1 MTPDSLAARLLAAFL
16 EDLDEQVETLGT
28 HLLVLDANPANAE
41 SLQAVFRVVHT
52 LKGAARATGVTYIG
66 EACHLLEERLLSAR
80 DGSRPLERTDMS
92 LLFFANDALIDA
104 ARRLR
109 AKQSLDDSPIAHL
122 QVILTGQ
129 ESLTAHSPSV
139 TPSTS
144 TPSPLVPSASAQS
157 VVPPTGP
164 NTPWTPSGPSA
175 DEVPTRLR
183 DTHIRIAADKV
194 DALIASGSQLLASRS
209 RLTNRSTE
217 LNELYEFVATW
228 AADWRIRGANVR
240 RTLENSPAAK
250 LVPLLDAFASNLT
263 RLVQDTGRAAR
274 GVAGDANA
282 FHGMIDTMF
291 ERVRGIRMRP
301 FSDACTP
308 LPRIARDE
316 SALLHKQVELVI
328 RGQDVEADRGVLEAV
343 REALLHLVRNA
354 IDHGIE
360 MPDVRQQAGKPSK
373 GTIEVAATIAGD
385 QLVVT
390 VTDDGAGIDPAV
402 VRSALQAGGLA
413 VPIDDADVLRSL
425 FLPGVST
432 REKAT
437 ALSGRGVG
445 LDAVEAATSKIGGT
459 VAVTSVPGQGT
470 TFTLECPLTLAT
482 IRALLVSVG
491 EQLVAIPTSAI
502 AQLHRAQPA
511 EISRAE
517 GRDVYVGGTRPIPV
531 VSLARLLGPPLVEQR
546 AAGAIPLVFVQ
557 GREGQLALAVDR
569 LLNEEEIVVHPVAR
583 AGDSIP
589 LLSGA
594 AILGTGEI
602 AFVVSIS
609 AVIQTGLETG
619 AGGTPLVAP
628 AQQAETRKRVLIVDD
643 SITTR
648 TLERSTVEAAGYDVT
663 TAVDGSDAWRLL
675 QQERFDLVVSDIEM
689 PRMDGL
695 LLCETIRASQRTQ
708 SLPVILV
715 TALESPEQRMR
726 GLEVGADA
734 YIGKSTFD
742 QQTLIDTIRQLIG

>member
-1 MTPDSLAARLLAAFL
+1 MP
-16 EDLDEQVETLGT
+16 
-28 HLLVLDANPANAE
+28 
-41 SLQAVFRVVHT
+41 
-52 LKGAARATGVTYIG
+52 
-66 EACHLLEERLLSAR
+66 
-80 DGSRPLERTDMS
+80 

-104 ARRLR
+104 AHRLR

-122 QVILTGQ
+122 QAILTGQ
-129 ESLTAHSPSV
+129 ESLPANAPAAGEQTQTTTDTTTGAATA
-139 TPSTS
+139 TA
-144 TPSPLVPSASAQS
+144 SASARPVGVAS
-157 VVPPTGP
+157 KPDTR
-164 NTPWTPSGPSA
+164 TPSEPPPDDA
-175 DEVPTRLR
+175 LARLR
-183 DTHIRIAADKV
+183 DTHIRISADKV

-217 LNELYEFVATW
+217 FNELYEFVASW
-228 AADWRIRGANVR
+228 AADWRTRGANVR
-240 RTLENSPAAK
+240 RTLENSPAAQ
-250 LVPLLDAFASNLT
+250 LIPLLEAFDSNLT
-263 RLVQDTGRAAR
+263 RLVQDTGHAAR

-301 FSDACTP
+301 FGDACAP
-308 LPRIARDE
+308 LPRITRDE
-316 SALLHKQVELVI
+316 SASLHKQVELVI

-360 MPDVRQQAGKPSK
+360 LPDVRQQAGKPPK
-373 GTIEVAATIAGD
+373 GTIEITATIAGD

-390 VTDDGAGIDPAV
+390 VTDDGAGIDPMAV
-402 VRSALQAGGLA
+402 RRSLQARGLPA
-413 VPIDDADVLRSL
+413 PTDDADVLRSL

-432 REKAT
+432 RQEAT

-502 AQLHRAQPA
+502 TQLHRAQPE

-517 GRDVYVGGTRPIPV
+517 GRDVYVGGTRPVPV

-546 AAGAIPLVFVQ
+546 SAGAIPLVFVQ

-569 LLNEEEIVVHPVAR
+569 LLNEEEIVVHPIAR

-589 LLSGA
+589 FLSGA

-609 AVIQTGLETG
+609 AAIQSGLEIGTG
-619 AGGTPLVAP
+619 GSSLVTPT
-628 AQQAETRKRVLIVDD
+628 QQTETRKRVLIVDD

-742 QQTLIDTIRQLIG
+742 QQTLIDTIQQLIG